1 MLGAG
6 GQKAPALSFWQQ
18 RKRGKT
24 VVKFHWL
31 LPSFLSVFLL
41 ASAAEAARLES
52 WRFDASENRLY
63 ITTDGGVQPKA
74 QLIFNPTRLVI
85 DLPGTSLGRPSVSQP
100 LSGAIESVRVGQF
113 DGNTTRIV
121 VQLRDGFTLDPQQV
135 KFRGISPSEWTVDLP
150 NPVSGG
156 SQNQSADPGERLSVE
171 SSAPESESV
180 EATVVQNVQVT
191 DEGFSIRTNG
201 GRPQINFQQSRA
213 GDIATLDIEGAT
225 LASGLSN
232 QQPQTNGKHGVDKIE
247 VRQLATEPP
256 ITRVTLRMKNS
267 NTQWQASASSSGI
280 SLFPEGRR
288 QPATS
293 RRLTVDPP
301 ARQAQSNLARVQ
313 SIDLSSSGS
322 QLVVR
327 TDRQV
332 SYTSGW
338 DQSSRAY
345 WIRIG
350 SSVLAGQIPQLDAD
364 SPVSFTAS
372 QEDAETVVV
381 WVQPRSGVE
390 VGRVTRPNPQ
400 LLSLQLRRAA
410 SVQPSFSRPPNL
422 QPLPPRRPLGSGDLP
437 QVSNGRLVVVIDPGH
452 GGRDPGA
459 VGIGGIQEKEIVLD
473 ISYQVARLLEQ
484 QGVQAVMS
492 RTDDSEIDLEPRVS
506 LAERLNATVFVSIHA
521 NAINMSR
528 PDISGIETY
537 YFNSGL
543 DLART
548 IHASILEGTG
558 AADRRVRQARFYV
571 LRKTSMPSVLLE
583 VGFVTGADDAAKLAD
598 PAYRSQMAA
607 SIARGILLYL
617 QQR

>member
-1 MLGAG
+1 
-6 GQKAPALSFWQQ
+6 
-18 RKRGKT
+18 
-24 VVKFHWL
+24 VKFHSL
-31 LPSFLSVFLL
+31 LLSFLSVFLL
-41 ASAAEAARLES
+41 SGAAEAARLQS

-85 DLPGTSLGRPSVSQP
+85 DLPGTSLGRPSVSQT
-100 LSGAIESVRVGQF
+100 LSGAIESVRIGQF
-113 DGNTTRIV
+113 DDETTRIV
-121 VQLRDGFTLDPQQV
+121 VELRDGFTLDPQQV
-135 KFRGISPSEWTVDLP
+135 KFRGISPSEWIVDLP
-150 NPVSGG
+150 KPVSGG
-156 SQNQSADPGERLSVE
+156 NQNPSSESDGERLSIE
-171 SSAPESESV
+171 SSAPESKSV

-191 DEGFSIRTNG
+191 ADGFLIRTAG

-225 LASGLSN
+225 LASGLSS
-232 QQPQTNGKHGVDKIE
+232 QQPQANGKHGVDKIE
-247 VRQLATEPP
+247 VRQLPTEPP
-256 ITRVTLRMKNS
+256 ITRVTLRLKNS
-267 NTQWQASASSSGI
+267 NTEWRASWSSLGGI
-280 SLFPEGRR
+280 SLLPAGAR
-288 QPATS
+288 QSATP

-301 ARQAQSNLARVQ
+301 ARQAQGNLAKIQ
-313 SIDLSSSGS
+313 SISLNNSGN

-345 WIRIG
+345 WIRI
-350 SSVLAGQIPQLDAD
+350 SSSLLSGQIPELDEN

-372 QEDAETVVV
+372 QEDAETVVI

-400 LLSLQLRRAA
+400 LLSLQLRRSA
-410 SVQPSFSRPPNL
+410 SVQPSFSTSPSVT
-422 QPLPPRRPLGSGDLP
+422 PLPRSTIGAGDFP
-437 QVSNGRLVVVIDPGH
+437 QVSNSRPVVVIDPGH

-459 VGIGGIQEKEIVLD
+459 IGIGGIQEKEIVLD
-473 ISYQVARLLEQ
+473 ISFQVTRLLEQ
-484 QGVQAVMS
+484 QGVQVVMS
-492 RTDDSEIDLEPRVS
+492 RTDDSEIDLQPRVS
-506 LAERLNATVFVSIHA
+506 LAERLNATLFVSIHA

-537 YFNSGL
+537 YFDSGL

-558 AADRRVRQARFYV
+558 ANDRRVRQARFYV

-583 VGFVTGADDAAKLAD
+583 IGFVTGAEDAARLSD

>member
-1 MLGAG
+1 M
-6 GQKAPALSFWQQ
+6 
-18 RKRGKT
+18 
-24 VVKFHWL
+24 KFHWL

-41 ASAAEAARLES
+41 AGAAEAARLQS

-74 QLIFNPTRLVI
+74 QLIFNPMRLVI
-85 DLPGTSLGRPSVSQP
+85 DLPGTSLGRPSVSKP

-113 DGNTTRIV
+113 DNDTTRIV
-121 VQLRDGFTLDPQQV
+121 VEIRDGFTIDPDQV

-150 NPVSGG
+150 TPVRGETQNPISEPG
-156 SQNQSADPGERLSVE
+156 GERLSVE
-171 SSAPESESV
+171 PSASQAQSA

-191 DEGFSIRTNG
+191 ADGFLVRTAG

-213 GDIATLDIEGAT
+213 GDIATLDIEGAS
-225 LASGLSN
+225 LAPSLSS

-247 VRQLATEPP
+247 VRQLPTDPP
-256 ITRVTLRMKNS
+256 VTRVTLRMKS
-267 NTQWQASASSSGI
+267 PNTQWRASVSNLGGVVLLPGSV
-280 SLFPEGRR
+280 R
-288 QPATS
+288 QPS
-293 RRLTVDPP
+293 VPRSLTVAPP
-301 ARQAQSNLARVQ
+301 ARQSQGNLARVQ
-313 SIDLSSSGS
+313 SIDLASNGT

-338 DQSSRAY
+338 DQGSRAY
-345 WIRIG
+345 WIRIA
-350 SSVLAGQIPQLDAD
+350 SSVLTGEIPQLDAN
-364 SPVSFTAS
+364 SPVSFSAS

-400 LLSLQLRRAA
+400 LLSLQLRSNA
-410 SVQPSFSRPPNL
+410 SAQPLTRTPNL
-422 QPLPPRRPLGSGDLP
+422 QPLPRRTFGTDELP
-437 QVSNGRLVVVIDPGH
+437 QASNRRAVVAIDPGH

-459 VGIGGIQEKEIVLD
+459 VGIQGIQEKEIVLD
-473 ISYQVARLLEQ
+473 ISLQVARLLEQ
-484 QGVQAVMS
+484 QGVQAVMT
-492 RTDDSEIDLEPRVS
+492 RTDDREIDLEPRVS
-506 LAERLNATVFVSIHA
+506 LAERVNANLFVSIHA

-537 YFNSGL
+537 YFENGQ
-543 DLART
+543 DLARV
-548 IHASILEGTG
+548 IHGSILQGTG
-558 AADRRVRQARFYV
+558 ATDRRVRQARFYV

-583 VGFVTGADDAAKLAD
+583 VGFVTGAEDAARLSD

>member
-1 MLGAG
+1 M
-6 GQKAPALSFWQQ
+6 
-18 RKRGKT
+18 
-24 VVKFHWL
+24 KFHWL

-41 ASAAEAARLES
+41 AGAAEAARLQS

-63 ITTDGGVQPKA
+63 ITTEGGVQPKA
-74 QLIFNPTRLVI
+74 QLIFNPMRLVI
-85 DLPGTSLGRPSVSQP
+85 DLPGTSLGRPSVSKP

-113 DGNTTRIV
+113 DNNTTRIV
-121 VQLRDGFTLDPQQV
+121 VEIRDGFTIDPQQV

-150 NPVSGG
+150 TPVRAETQNPISEPG
-156 SQNQSADPGERLSVE
+156 GERLSVE
-171 SSAPESESV
+171 PSASQAQSA

-191 DEGFSIRTNG
+191 ADGFLVRTAG

-213 GDIATLDIEGAT
+213 GDIATLDIEGAS
-225 LASGLSN
+225 LDPGLSS

-247 VRQLATEPP
+247 VRQLPTDPP
-256 ITRVTLRMKNS
+256 VTRVTLRMKS
-267 NTQWQASASSSGI
+267 PNTQWRASVSNLGGVVLLPGSV
-280 SLFPEGRR
+280 R
-288 QPATS
+288 QPSVS
-293 RRLTVDPP
+293 RSLTVAPP
-301 ARQAQSNLARVQ
+301 ARQSQGNLARVQ
-313 SIDLSSSGS
+313 SIDLASNGT

-338 DQSSRAY
+338 DQGSRAY
-345 WIRIG
+345 WIRIA
-350 SSVLAGQIPQLDAD
+350 SSSLAGEIPQLDAN

-372 QEDAETVVV
+372 QEDAETVVI

-400 LLSLQLRRAA
+400 LLSLQLRSNA
-410 SVQPSFSRPPNL
+410 SAQQPLTRTPSL
-422 QPLPPRRPLGSGDLP
+422 QPLPRSSVGTGDLP
-437 QVSNGRLVVVIDPGH
+437 QASNRRAVVAIDPGH

-459 VGIGGIQEKEIVLD
+459 VGIQGIQEKEIVLD
-473 ISYQVARLLEQ
+473 ISFQVARLLEQ
-484 QGVQAVMS
+484 QGVQAVMT

-506 LAERLNATVFVSIHA
+506 LAERVNATLFVSIHA

-537 YFNSGL
+537 YFNNGQ
-543 DLART
+543 DLARV

-558 AADRRVRQARFYV
+558 ATDRRVRQARFYV

-583 VGFVTGADDAAKLAD
+583 VGFVTGAEDAARLSD

-607 SIARGILLYL
+607 SIARGILFYL

>member
-1 MLGAG
+1 M
-6 GQKAPALSFWQQ
+6 
-18 RKRGKT
+18 
-24 VVKFHWL
+24 KFHWL

-41 ASAAEAARLES
+41 AGAAEAARLQS

-63 ITTDGGVQPKA
+63 IRTDGGVQPKA

-85 DLPGTSLGRPSVSQP
+85 DLPGTSLGRPSISKP

-113 DGNTTRIV
+113 DGDTTRIV
-121 VQLRDGFTLDPQQV
+121 VEIRDGFTLDPQQV

-150 NPVSGG
+150 APVRGETQNPISEPG
-156 SQNQSADPGERLSVE
+156 GERLSVE
-171 SSAPESESV
+171 PSASQAQSA
-180 EATVVQNVQVT
+180 EATVVQSVQVT
-191 DEGFSIRTNG
+191 ADGLLVRTAG
-201 GRPQINFQQSRA
+201 GSPQINFQQSRA

-225 LASGLSN
+225 LAPGQSG

-247 VRQLATEPP
+247 VRQLPTDPP
-256 ITRVTLRMKNS
+256 LTRVTLRMKSS
-267 NTQWQASASSSGI
+267 NTQWRASVNNLGSVVLLPGGA
-280 SLFPEGRR
+280 R
-288 QPATS
+288 
-293 RRLTVDPP
+293 PP
-301 ARQAQSNLARVQ
+301 ALSRPLPVAVPERQAQGNLARVQ
-313 SIDLSSSGS
+313 SIDLSSNGT

-338 DQSSRAY
+338 DQASRAY
-345 WIRIG
+345 WLRIA
-350 SSVLAGQIPQLDAD
+350 SSSLAGQIPQLDAN

-372 QEDAETVVV
+372 QEDAETVVI

-390 VGRVTRPNPQ
+390 VGRVTRQSPQ
-400 LLSLQLRRAA
+400 LLSLQLRSNA
-410 SVQPSFSRPPNL
+410 SAQPPLTRTPNP
-422 QPLPPRRPLGSGDLP
+422 QPLPTRTFGTGDLP
-437 QVSNGRLVVVIDPGH
+437 QVSNRRVVVAIDPGH

-459 VGIGGIQEKEIVLD
+459 VGIQGIQEKEIVLD
-473 ISYQVARLLEQ
+473 ISFQVARLLEQ
-484 QGVQAVMS
+484 QGVQAVMT

-506 LAERLNATVFVSIHA
+506 LAERVNATLFVSIHA

-537 YFNSGL
+537 YFNNGQ
-543 DLART
+543 DLARV

-583 VGFVTGADDAAKLAD
+583 VGFVTGADDAARLSD

>member
-1 MLGAG
+1 M
-6 GQKAPALSFWQQ
+6 
-18 RKRGKT
+18 
-24 VVKFHWL
+24 KFHWL

-41 ASAAEAARLES
+41 AGAAEAARLQS

-63 ITTDGGVQPKA
+63 ITTEGGVQPKA
-74 QLIFNPTRLVI
+74 QLIFNPMRLVI
-85 DLPGTSLGRPSVSQP
+85 DLPGTSLGRPSVSRP

-113 DGNTTRIV
+113 DNDTTRIV
-121 VQLRDGFTLDPQQV
+121 VEIRDGFTIDPQQV

-150 NPVSGG
+150 TPVRGETQNPISEPG
-156 SQNQSADPGERLSVE
+156 GERLSVE
-171 SSAPESESV
+171 PSASQAQSA

-191 DEGFSIRTNG
+191 AEGFLVRTAG
-201 GRPQINFQQSRA
+201 GSPQINFQQSRA
-213 GDIATLDIEGAT
+213 GDIATLDIEGAS
-225 LASGLSN
+225 LAPGLSS

-247 VRQLATEPP
+247 VRQLPTDPP
-256 ITRVTLRMKNS
+256 VTRVTLRMKNS
-267 NTQWQASASSSGI
+267 NTQWRASVSNMGGVVLLPGSVV
-280 SLFPEGRR
+280 R
-288 QPATS
+288 QPS
-293 RRLTVDPP
+293 VPRRLTVDPP
-301 ARQAQSNLARVQ
+301 ARQAQGNLARVQ
-313 SIDLSSSGS
+313 SIDLASNGT

-338 DQSSRAY
+338 DQGSRAY
-345 WIRIG
+345 WIRIA
-350 SSVLAGQIPQLDAD
+350 SSSLAGEIPQLDAN

-372 QEDAETVVV
+372 QEDAETVVI

-400 LLSLQLRRAA
+400 LLSLQLRSNA
-410 SVQPSFSRPPNL
+410 SAQPLSRTPNL
-422 QPLPPRRPLGSGDLP
+422 QPLPRRTFGTDELP
-437 QVSNGRLVVVIDPGH
+437 QASNRRAVVAIDPGH

-459 VGIGGIQEKEIVLD
+459 VGIQGIQEKEIVLD
-473 ISYQVARLLEQ
+473 ISFQVARLLEQ
-484 QGVQAVMS
+484 QGVQAVMT
-492 RTDDSEIDLEPRVS
+492 RTDDREIDLEPRVS
-506 LAERLNATVFVSIHA
+506 LAERVNATLFVSIHA

-537 YFNSGL
+537 YFNNGQ
-543 DLART
+543 DLARV

-558 AADRRVRQARFYV
+558 ASDRRVRQARFYV

-583 VGFVTGADDAAKLAD
+583 VGFVTGAEDAARLSD

-607 SIARGILLYL
+607 SIARGILFYL

>member
-1 MLGAG
+1 M
-6 GQKAPALSFWQQ
+6 
-18 RKRGKT
+18 
-24 VVKFHWL
+24 KFHWL

-41 ASAAEAARLES
+41 AGAAEAARLQS

-74 QLIFNPTRLVI
+74 QLIFNPMRLVI
-85 DLPGTSLGRPSVSQP
+85 DLPGTSLGRPSVSKP

-113 DGNTTRIV
+113 DNNTTRIV
-121 VQLRDGFTLDPQQV
+121 VEIREGFTIDPQQV

-150 NPVSGG
+150 TPVPGETQNPISEPG
-156 SQNQSADPGERLSVE
+156 GERLSVE
-171 SSAPESESV
+171 SSAPQAESAQ
-180 EATVVQNVQVT
+180 ATVVQNVQAT
-191 DEGFSIRTNG
+191 ADGFLVRTAG

-213 GDIATLDIEGAT
+213 GDIATLDIEGAS
-225 LASGLSN
+225 LAPGLNS
-232 QQPQTNGKHGVDKIE
+232 QQPQTNGQHGVDKIE
-247 VRQLATEPP
+247 VRQLPTDPP
-256 ITRVTLRMKNS
+256 VTRVTLRMKNS
-267 NTQWQASASSSGI
+267 NTQWRASVSNLGGVALSPGSVV
-280 SLFPEGRR
+280 R
-288 QPATS
+288 QPSVS

-301 ARQAQSNLARVQ
+301 ARQAQGNLARVQ
-313 SIDLSSSGS
+313 SIDLASNGT

-338 DQSSRAY
+338 DQGSRAY
-345 WIRIG
+345 WIRIASG
-350 SSVLAGQIPQLDAD
+350 VLTGEIPQLDAN

-372 QEDAETVVV
+372 QEDAETVVI

-390 VGRVTRPNPQ
+390 VGRVTRPSPQ
-400 LLSLQLRRAA
+400 LLSLQLRSNA
-410 SVQPSFSRPPNL
+410 SAQQPLTRPPNL
-422 QPLPPRRPLGSGDLP
+422 SPLPRRTFGNDDVP
-437 QVSNGRLVVVIDPGH
+437 QVSNRRAVVAIDPGH

-459 VGIGGIQEKEIVLD
+459 VGIQGIQEKEIVLD
-473 ISYQVARLLEQ
+473 ISFQVARLLEQ
-484 QGVQAVMS
+484 QGVQVVMT

-506 LAERLNATVFVSIHA
+506 LAERVNATLFVSIHA

-537 YFNSGL
+537 YFNNGQ
-543 DLART
+543 DLARV

-558 AADRRVRQARFYV
+558 ANDRRVRQARFYV

-583 VGFVTGADDAAKLAD
+583 VGFVTGAEDAARLSD

-607 SIARGILLYL
+607 SIARGIVFYL

>member
-1 MLGAG
+1 M
-6 GQKAPALSFWQQ
+6 
-18 RKRGKT
+18 
-24 VVKFHWL
+24 KFHWL

-41 ASAAEAARLES
+41 AGAAEAARLQS

-63 ITTDGGVQPKA
+63 IRTEGGVQPKA

-85 DLPGTSLGRPSVSQP
+85 DLPGTSLGSPSVNKP

-113 DGNTTRIV
+113 DDDTTRIV
-121 VQLRDGFTLDPQQV
+121 VELKDGFTLDPQQV
-135 KFRGISPSEWTVDLP
+135 KFRGISASEWTVDLP
-150 NPVSGG
+150 APVRGG
-156 SQNQSADPGERLSVE
+156 TQNSISEPGGERLSVE
-171 SSAPESESV
+171 PSARETQSA

-191 DEGFSIRTNG
+191 ADGFLIRTAG
-201 GRPQINFQQSRA
+201 GNPQINFQQSRA

-225 LASGLSN
+225 LAPGAGG

-247 VRQLATEPP
+247 VRQLPTDPP
-256 ITRVTLRMKNS
+256 VTRVTLRMKSS
-267 NTQWQASASSSGI
+267 NTQWRASVGNSGSVVLSPGGTSPPI
-280 SLFPEGRR
+280 LTRS
-288 QPATS
+288 QP
-293 RRLTVDPP
+293 LTVGRP
-301 ARQAQSNLARVQ
+301 AQGSLARVQ
-313 SIDLSSSGS
+313 SIDLASNGT
-322 QLVVR
+322 QFVVR

-338 DQSSRAY
+338 DQSSKAY
-345 WIRIG
+345 WIRLA
-350 SSVLAGQIPQLDAD
+350 SSSLAGQIPQLDGN

-372 QEDAETVVV
+372 QEDAETVVI
-381 WVQPRSGVE
+381 WVQPRSGVQ

-400 LLSLQLRRAA
+400 MLSLQLRSSA
-410 SVQPSFSRPPNL
+410 SAQSPLTRDPNP
-422 QPLPPRRPLGSGDLP
+422 QPLPPRSSIGAGDLP
-437 QVSNGRLVVVIDPGH
+437 QGSNRRFVVAIDPGH

-484 QGVQAVMS
+484 QGVQAVMT

-506 LAERLNATVFVSIHA
+506 LASRVNATLFVSIHA

-537 YFNSGL
+537 YFDSGE
-543 DLART
+543 DLARV
-548 IHASILEGTG
+548 IHASILDGTG
-558 AADRRVRQARFYV
+558 AKDRRVRQARFYV
-571 LRKTSMPSVLLE
+571 LRKSAMPSVLLE
-583 VGFVTGADDAAKLAD
+583 VGFVTGAEDAAKLSD

-607 SIARGILLYL
+607 SIARGILYYL

>member
-1 MLGAG
+1 M
-6 GQKAPALSFWQQ
+6 
-18 RKRGKT
+18 
-24 VVKFHWL
+24 KFHWL

-41 ASAAEAARLES
+41 AGAAEAARLQS

-85 DLPGTSLGRPSVSQP
+85 DLPGTSLGSPSTSKP

-113 DGNTTRIV
+113 DNNTTRIV
-121 VQLRDGFTLDPQQV
+121 VELREGFTLDPQQV

-150 NPVSGG
+150 TPVRAGT
-156 SQNQSADPGERLSVE
+156 QNSISEPGGERLSVE
-171 SSAPESESV
+171 SSAPETQSAD
-180 EATVVQNVQVT
+180 ATVVQNVQVT
-191 DEGFSIRTNG
+191 ADGFLVRTAG
-201 GRPQINFQQSRA
+201 ARPQINFQQSRA

-225 LASGLSN
+225 LAPGAGG
-232 QQPQTNGKHGVDKIE
+232 QQPQTNGKHGIDKIE
-247 VRQLATEPP
+247 VRQLPTDPP
-256 ITRVTLRMKNS
+256 VTRVTLRMKSS
-267 NTQWQASASSSGI
+267 NTQWRASASSSGTI
-280 SLFPEGRR
+280 VLS
-288 QPATS
+288 PAGAS
-293 RRLTVDPP
+293 VPILTRSGP
-301 ARQAQSNLARVQ
+301 AAAVGRQAQGTLARVQ
-313 SIDLSSSGS
+313 SIDLASNGT

-338 DQSSRAY
+338 DQASRAY
-345 WIRIG
+345 WIRVA
-350 SSVLAGQIPQLDAD
+350 SSSLAGQIPQLDAS

-372 QEDAETVVV
+372 QEDADTVVI
-381 WVQPRSGVE
+381 WVQPRSGVQ
-390 VGRVTRPNPQ
+390 VGRVTRPSPQ
-400 LLSLQLRRAA
+400 LLSLQLRSSNASAQQPLTRA
-410 SVQPSFSRPPNL
+410 PRE
-422 QPLPPRRPLGSGDLP
+422 QPLPSRTLDTGDLP
-437 QVSNGRLVVVIDPGH
+437 QVSNRRAVVAIDPGH

-484 QGVQAVMS
+484 QGVQAVMT

-506 LAERLNATVFVSIHA
+506 LAQRVNATLFVSIHA

-537 YFNSGL
+537 YFGSGE
-543 DLART
+543 DLARV
-548 IHASILEGTG
+548 IHGSILQGTG
-558 AADRRVRQARFYV
+558 ANDRRVRQARFFV

-583 VGFVTGADDAAKLAD
+583 VGFVTGAEDAARLSD